1 MSITKNLLLLMFM
14 MAGGIIA
21 LNLIS
26 SEGNTIFEVNDLA
39 LEFFSGTNNAFAEIG
54 NSVRFLQI

>member
-1 MSITKNLLLLMFM
+1 MFM